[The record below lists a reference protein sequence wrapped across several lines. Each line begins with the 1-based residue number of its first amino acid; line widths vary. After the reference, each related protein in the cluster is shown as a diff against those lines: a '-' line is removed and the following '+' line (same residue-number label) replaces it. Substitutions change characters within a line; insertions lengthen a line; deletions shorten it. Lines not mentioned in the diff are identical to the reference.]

1 MPDTLAFTLTLSA
14 RPRYSLGAPHH
25 FAAQAASPD
34 EPARSLEP

>member
-1 MPDTLAFTLTLSA
+1 MPDALTLDA
-14 RPRYSLGAPHH
+14 RPRYSLGAPYP